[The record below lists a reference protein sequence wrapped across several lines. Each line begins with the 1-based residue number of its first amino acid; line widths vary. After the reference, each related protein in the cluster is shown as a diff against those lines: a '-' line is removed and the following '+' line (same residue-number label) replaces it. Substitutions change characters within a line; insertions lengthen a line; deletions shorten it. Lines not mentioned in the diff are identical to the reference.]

1 MRKSFMRSIFLFLA
15 SNLIGYS
22 LQAQISL
29 TGQPYTQ
36 DFNVLVSSGTASTM
50 PSGWLF
56 LESGTN
62 ANTLYTA
69 GTGSGNS
76 GDTYS
81 FGASAAS
88 ERALGG
94 LQSSSLAPS
103 FGAYFVNNTGGVI
116 TSIKITYKG
125 EQWRLGATGRND
137 ALDFQYSLD
146 ATSLASGTWVD
157 VNQLDF
163 TAPVTAGTVGA
174 LDGNTTANQTSIS
187 HTLTG
192 LTIAAGASIYIR
204 WNDLNATGS
213 DDGLSV
219 DDFSLETVTGGD
231 NVPPQ
236 LSSLNPLNRASFVE
250 LNPLMKMTFNETVA
264 KGTGNIIVK
273 RKSDAT
279 VVTTI
284 DITNTAVL
292 VSSNTITFN
301 LSGLAFSTLYYV
313 ELDASAVKD
322 LAGNSFA
329 GFTGDATWSFTT
341 KGASE
346 FRYEFNDCST
356 QPFSGWLAYS
366 LKGDSAWTC
375 SIFGNG
381 GTNGLQINGFVSG
394 TGAVDNDDWLISPAL
409 DLSTF
414 SFVSMTMDM
423 RTKFAGPQPEI
434 YIATN
439 QSAMPLPG
447 SSTWVLVNAFLPKP
461 NSDAWTS
468 LSNIDLSAYKSSS
481 TFIAIRYTSSA
492 SQGAARV
499 TVDNIYIN
507 SVNTRPAAAIRFEQ
521 PRILHFEG
529 TQVSVASASQSFSFQ
544 ILNPQSDLTIN
555 ASSGF
560 TLSADNNNFGSSL
573 VYTADQQ
580 KGGIKTC
587 FVRYTPT
594 AVSTTTQ
601 GQLTFSSTGL
611 ANTPP
616 IVLMANSYSKS
627 ATFDV
632 VNWNIEWFGSAAAGQ
647 GPVNDDLAQANIK
660 RVMDSLDAD
669 LYAFS
674 EVVDV
679 NRFKLL
685 IESLSGYGFVVADFA
700 SNAPDAT
707 GGSYTSGQKLAFAYR
722 KSVISNIEVRGLMR
736 TSSTASSNWA
746 SGRFPYLLKADVVNG
761 AAVRKMNFILV
772 HGKSGNT
779 ATDHKRRFD
788 GAKELKDTLDMHF
801 NAAHLMIL
809 GDFNDDLDSTIS
821 TGINPAITSYDPI
834 VKDSTD
840 SDRYKSLSLILSN
853 NGSYSV
859 LGYEDVVDHLVISN
873 ELEDLYVSGSVRLVR
888 SVESWIADYANTTSD
903 HYPLLSR
910 FLMPSGGVTS
920 IVNYDPREIRLAIK
934 GNPAIRQLHFDCLPA
949 SGKLGFEVYSSGGV
963 PVYKSKIFNV
973 LAQPKN
979 YSFDLAN
986 ASSGTYLLRVT
997 NNGKQYIQKFI
1008 LKH

>member
-1 MRKSFMRSIFLFLA
+1 MRKLQIGTLFILPMSLLLSLA
-15 SNLIGYS
+15 

-29 TGQPYTQ
+29 TGQPYNQ
-36 DFNVLVSSGTASTM
+36 DFNTLATTGTSSVM

-56 LESGTN
+56 TESGSN
-62 ANTLYTA
+62 ANALYTA

-81 FGASAAS
+81 FGASASS
-88 ERALGG
+88 ERSLGG
-94 LQSSSLAPS
+94 LQSSSLAPV

-116 TSIKITYKG
+116 TSIKISYKG

-146 ATSLASGTWVD
+146 ATSLATGTWVD

-163 TAPVTAGTVGA
+163 TAPVTAGTVGP
-174 LDGNTTANQTSIS
+174 LDGNAAANQVSVA

-219 DDFSLETVTGGD
+219 DDFSLETISGGD
-231 NVPPQ
+231 NVSPQ
-236 LSSLNPLNRASFVE
+236 LSSLTPLNRASFVE
-250 LNPLMKMTFNETVA
+250 LNPVMKMTFNEPVA

-279 VVTTI
+279 VVATI
-284 DITNTAVL
+284 DITNVAVL
-292 VSSNTITFN
+292 VSSNTVSFN

-313 ELDASAVKD
+313 ELDASAIKD
-322 LAGNSFA
+322 LAGNSFT

-346 FRYEFNDCST
+346 FRYEFNDCSA
-356 QPFSGWLAYS
+356 QPYSGWLAYS

-394 TGAVDNDDWLISPAL
+394 TGAVDNDDWLVSPAL

-423 RTKFAGPQPEI
+423 RTKFAGPQPQI
-434 YIATN
+434 YVAMN
-439 QSAMPLPG
+439 QPTMPLPG
-447 SSTWVLVNAFLPKP
+447 SSTWVPLNAFLPKP
-461 NSDAWTS
+461 NSDAWTT

-481 TFIAIRYTSSA
+481 TFIAIRYTSSP
-492 SQGAARV
+492 SSGAARV
-499 TVDNIYIN
+499 TLDNIFIN

-529 TQVSVASASQSFSFQ
+529 TQVGVASASQSFSFQ

-560 TLSADNNNFGSSL
+560 SLSSDNNNFGSSL
-573 VYTADQQ
+573 VFTPDQQ

-587 FVRYTPT
+587 FVRYTPA
-594 AVSTTTQ
+594 AVATSTQ
-601 GQLTFSSTGL
+601 GQMIFSSTGL

-616 IVLMANSYSKS
+616 VVLMANSFSRT

-647 GPVNDDLAQANIK
+647 GPTNDDLAQANIK

-669 LYAFS
+669 LYAFA

-679 NRFKLL
+679 NRFKSL
-685 IESLSGYGFVVADFA
+685 IESLSGYGYVVADYA
-700 SNAPDAT
+700 SNAPDAS
-707 GGSYTSGQKLAFAYR
+707 GAAYASGQKLAFAYR
-722 KSVISNIEVRGLMR
+722 KSVINNIEVRGLMR

-746 SGRFPYLLKADVVNG
+746 SGRLPYLLKADVVNG
-761 AAVRKMNFILV
+761 SAVRKMNFILV

-788 GAKELKDTLDMHF
+788 GAKELKDTLDAHF

-821 TGINPAITSYDPI
+821 TGINPALTSYDPI

-840 SDRYKSLSLILSN
+840 SDRYKSLSLLLSN
-853 NGSYSV
+853 TGSYSV

-873 ELEDLYVSGSVRLVR
+873 ELEDLYIPGSVRLVR

-910 FLMPSGGVTS
+910 FLMPSGGVTA
-920 IVNYDPREIRLAIK
+920 IANYDPMEIRLSIK
-934 GNPAIRQLHFDCLPA
+934 GNPAVRQLYLECLPA
-949 SGKLGFEVYSSGGV
+949 TGKLGLEVYTIRGE
-963 PVYKSKIFNV
+963 PVYKSRTFNV

-979 YSFDLAN
+979 YSVDLSSA
-986 ASSGTYLLRVT
+986 ASGTYLLRVV

-1008 LKH
+1008 LKN